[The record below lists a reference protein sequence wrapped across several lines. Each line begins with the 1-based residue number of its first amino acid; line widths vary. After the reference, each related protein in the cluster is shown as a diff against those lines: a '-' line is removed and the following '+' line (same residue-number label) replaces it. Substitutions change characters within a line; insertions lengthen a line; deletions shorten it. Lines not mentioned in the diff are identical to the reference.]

1 MSFVNDIVI
10 DRNRCIGCGLCK
22 KACPSML
29 LDLDEENKAFS
40 EPVDRLNWYGC
51 WKCQHCMA
59 VCPAGAV
66 SVFGLNPEDSL
77 PAVSDFEKSGEI
89 MDAIVAG
96 RRSCRHYRQENV
108 DRELLDHILK
118 VMENTPTG
126 GNKMF
131 VEYTLIDDIDRMNRF
146 RELLRSGYD
155 QLKAE
160 GRYPFSWDED
170 SLGIM
175 EDREDQAM
183 NGDMFFCSAPHLFIP
198 HMPAKFP
205 SAPVDVNLTMAY
217 FELLCNAHGL
227 GTVYLGF
234 PINFLKM
241 LPEIYEL
248 LEIPED
254 HYIGSAIGFG
264 YPVFR
269 YARGVQKEGNVKI
282 HRLSFDE

>member
-1 MSFVNDIVI
+1 
-10 DRNRCIGCGLCK
+10 
-22 KACPSML
+22 
-29 LDLDEENKAFS
+29 
-40 EPVDRLNWYGC
+40 
-51 WKCQHCMA
+51 
-59 VCPAGAV
+59 
-66 SVFGLNPEDSL
+66 
-77 PAVSDFEKSGEI
+77 
-89 MDAIVAG
+89 
-96 RRSCRHYRQENV
+96 
-108 DRELLDHILK
+108 
-118 VMENTPTG
+118 
-126 GNKMF
+126 MF

-146 RELLRSGYD
+146 RELLRNGYNR
-155 QLKAE
+155 LKAE

-205 SAPVDVNLTMAY
+205 SAPIDVNLTMAY

-241 LPEIYEL
+241 LPEVYEL
-248 LEIPED
+248 LNIPED